1 MPIFAVSDALL
12 SLYEPGDLRVEF
24 FYMGYIKDWFFTKG
38 ILRGRKM
45 SENYSGSSARGMR
58 VAETYLNRAEA
69 KIRLFLEN
77 GNDQLRNEA
86 LEDLN
91 YLRSFRFKR
100 PYSDVNITDGQE
112 LLKFCLEE
120 RRRELSFEDHRWFD
134 LRRTGMPQL
143 IHVFNMTGGGTQRYI
158 LQQGDARYV
167 LPIPEAVLEQ
177 NPNLR

>member
-1 MPIFAVSDALL
+1 
-12 SLYEPGDLRVEF
+12 
-24 FYMGYIKDWFFTKG
+24 
-38 ILRGRKM
+38 M

-100 PYSDVNITDGQE
+100 PYSDVNNITDGQE

-134 LRRTGMPQL
+134 LRRLGMPELRHTISFSEGQQQE
-143 IHVFNMTGGGTQRYI
+143 VI
-158 LQQGDARYV
+158 LEEGSDRYV
-167 LPIPEAVLEQ
+167 LLIPTKVLERNPALVQ
-177 NPNLR
+177 NP